1 MRLLAQIRQMGGA
14 LRRAVT
20 QRFRPGIAV
29 AVACV
34 VALLAGGI
42 VVYLDNAERLA
53 RGRELELNQVQ
64 VLVEQLSGLEWQAL
78 AEGHTDASMM
88 TGFRQTWLS
97 AKQALVRLRSESPS
111 EPRLSRIVL
120 AFDAYVADVD
130 QELVMLSSGA
140 IERRLHDPGPA
151 GEDRLPTPGR
161 RAGAGISRRRASRH
175 RGNRPHS
182 LGGRVPGPDAHA
194 AARLCPR
201 GGGERR
207 GPGSPRGRRMAPHR

>member
-1 MRLLAQIRQMGGA
+1 MRRLASMRAMSGV
-14 LRRAVT
+14 LRRAIARR
-20 QRFRPGIAV
+20 RFHPGVAV

-42 VVYLDNAERLA
+42 VFYLDNAERLA

-88 TGFRQTWLS
+88 TGFRQTWSS

-140 IERRLHDPGPA
+140 IAD
-151 GEDRLPTPGR
+151 
-161 RAGAGISRRRASRH
+161 ASRFEV
-175 RGNRPHS
+175 GTI
-182 LGGRVPGPDAHA
+182 
-194 AARLCPR
+194 
-201 GGGERR
+201 
-207 GPGSPRGRRMAPHR
+207 APVHDLLETALSS